1 MKSKETFKN
10 KLLISSIRL
19 LLPNFDKTYYLN
31 VIVNEDKSFNTKK
44 MDFKKGNQVEMNV
57 VFELEN
63 IDSIDSIRFQIFE
76 KNSIFSNSIFKGE
89 VNRTN
94 KLKDE
99 STGSLICF
107 LSNNNGEN
115 SAVVYYNY
123 EINSDLLDSF
133 NRNLK
138 SLENQQKPKVNQKS
152 TLTNLMDLAS
162 GENAENFSRFVHNM
176 EYMRSIQN
184 SFEELINWLN
194 PWKTIAFLLL
204 ITYGFSY
211 WKQVVIFT
219 PFFLIYFHLI
229 NRDTMDKFSHKK
241 TRHDNL
247 ANMALV
253 SKTIEVTNLV
263 IEYYES
269 FLEALQYSDS
279 KIYELIYINLIKLTF
294 FNCFIIFFPLI
305 RFKTVFLVS
314 IWIFFLWKNPSF
326 RAFLIFLYNFTHL
339 RFLSKI
345 STYNTICDKIVNIA
359 TLIIP
364 FADLV
369 RKVYELRKTNSDCK
383 PLISSPNNIKDV
395 FDNLKEKTVKLSDFS
410 SEEEVLKFE
419 IYENER
425 WWVVVGWS
433 KNLILNERP
442 LWSDIAGKTFMDK
455 NSVFLPNNEE
465 YTWGGDWRVE
475 ANENSDSEGWEYSSD
490 FNSNFVN
497 NLKGKYVRRRKWVRY
512 AKKIKK

>member
-1 MKSKETFKN
+1 MKSYKN

-19 LLPNFDKTYYLN
+19 LIPNFDKTYYLN
-31 VIVNEDKSFNTKK
+31 VIINEDKSFNTKK

-63 IDSIDSIRFQIFE
+63 INSIDSIRCQIFE
-76 KNSIFSNSIFKGE
+76 KTSIFSNSIFKGE

-133 NRNLK
+133 DRNLK

-162 GENAENFSRFVHNM
+162 GDNAENFSRFVHNM
-176 EYMRSIQN
+176 EYMRSIII
-184 SFEELINWLN
+184 SFDELVNWVN
-194 PWKTIAFLLL
+194 PWKTIALLL
-204 ITYGFSY
+204 IVTYGFTY
-211 WKQVVIFT
+211 WKLVVIFT
-219 PFFLIYFHLI
+219 PLLLIYFHLI
-229 NRDTMDKFSHKK
+229 NRDSMDRFSHKK

-247 ANMALV
+247 ANMALI
-253 SKTIEVTNLV
+253 SRTIEVTNLV

-279 KIYELIYINLIKLTF
+279 KIYELIYINFIKLAVFNF
-294 FNCFIIFFPLI
+294 FLVFFPIFRL
-305 RFKTVFLVS
+305 KTLFLGS
-314 IWIFFLWKNPSF
+314 LWIFFLWKNASF
-326 RAFLIFLYNFTHL
+326 RAFLIFLYNFIFL
-339 RFLSKI
+339 KFLSKI
-345 STYNTICDKIVNIA
+345 STISNFSEKCINFA
-359 TLIIP
+359 TPIIP
-364 FADLV
+364 FVDLV
-369 RKVYELRKTNSDCK
+369 RKVYDLKRNNADCK
-383 PLISSPNNIKDV
+383 PLISSPRNIKEV
-395 FDNLKEKTVKLSDFS
+395 FNNLNDKTVKLSDFS

-442 LWSDIAGKTFMDK
+442 LWSDLAGKIFMDK

-465 YTWGGDWRVE
+465 YSWGGDWKVE
-475 ANENSDSEGWEYSSD
+475 ASENCDAQGWEYSSD
-490 FNSNFVN
+490 FNSSFVN
-497 NLKGKYVRRRKWVRY
+497 NTKGKYVRRRKWVRY
-512 AKKIKK
+512 AKKLNKN